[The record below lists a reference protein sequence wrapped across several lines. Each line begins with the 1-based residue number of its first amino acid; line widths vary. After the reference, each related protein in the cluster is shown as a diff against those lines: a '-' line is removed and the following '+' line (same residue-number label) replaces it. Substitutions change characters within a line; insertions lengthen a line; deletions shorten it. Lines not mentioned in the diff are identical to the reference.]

1 MASQLAHSI
10 FSPIFPPAKD
20 TENPERPGTAA
31 LISLLQL
38 REHSEGGY
46 FVETDRDKRQVVN
59 PFHPSSSTQTMAT
72 DDSRDQHIFS
82 QNAFAGTVPLT
93 DLTRSAST
101 SIYFLLTESRNRGCF
116 VRNRGRTI
124 HALHKGRARYVVIH
138 ADEVGND
145 EEDRQCVGNARIETF
160 VVGQD
165 IAHGERMQWVVE
177 GDKYKAS
184 FLLPDEEGGNE
195 SKEGCLVTETVTPGW
210 EITENEFL
218 TAQRLHELV
227 APEQALQLAWL
238 LGQP

>member
-1 MASQLAHSI
+1 MASQLE
-10 FSPIFPPAKD
+10 SPIVNPTFPPVKD
-20 TENPERPGTAA
+20 PEKPERPGTAA

-59 PFHPSSSTQTMAT
+59 PFHPSSTQTMAT

-82 QNAFAGTVPLT
+82 QTPFAGNVPLT

-101 SIYFLLTESRNRGCF
+101 SIYFLLTELRNKGCF

-138 ADEVGND
+138 ADEVGD
-145 EEDRQCVGNARIETF
+145 YEEDRQCMGKARIETF

-165 IAHGERMQWVVE
+165 IARGERMQWVVE